1 MPPWEKELWE
11 RKQNITKIKNIVLGN
26 NLIFF
31 YNMTEDEYYKLSEYY
46 NTSSGFVGG
55 PSLYILENEMKIS
68 QLCNPISIYEEEGGG
83 IMMRLDHLV
92 GVEHGAIA
100 NAIKKHAKLVNHSK
114 RFAW

>member
-83 IMMRLDHLV
+83 DNDEIGPSSWGGTRR
-92 GVEHGAIA
+92 
-100 NAIKKHAKLVNHSK
+100 NRKRNKKTRKTRKS
-114 RFAW
+114 F